1 MRGKKMFYL
10 VIVDTRQTKKIA
22 CMRNVLLILL
32 LISLPGCQPGK
43 ESPARSTA
51 LREVKRLIDQDSFPA
66 KYIIMYEEPSND
78 IGSIYKITPAN
89 SPFVEWSLERPE
101 KVIKYKDRY
110 ICLMN
115 PMESIDMPK
124 EKLIEI
130 TDYPNDTTTGPVY
143 DEIWY
148 IGVSKNGKKHTLVST
163 YRSYLTYRYYS
174 FPQLLEYTFE
184 DYDSTHLPRF
194 ILASYLLVVDSS
206 YIPKG
211 ALFNHIQRIDGE
223 IYYTNVLDEYFKE
236 NKDSI
241 RKDFFAVLN
250 GKDTLKLNV
259 VDTITQHLFFESAN
273 NAAFFRSLTKE
284 PWDKLYDLLRDSTF
298 YFCAEK
304 GTHVRHSVPYSDYY
318 WLFSIHDNC
327 SYKYVDELYR
337 RGIKQSLKDL
347 YGSYEEWD
355 AN

>member
-1 MRGKKMFYL
+1 MRK
-10 VIVDTRQTKKIA
+10 
-22 CMRNVLLILL
+22 VLLILL

-115 PMESIDMPK
+115 PMESTDMPK

-273 NAAFFRSLTKE
+273 NAAFFRSLAKN
-284 PWDKLYDLLRDSTF
+284 PLGRLYDLLRDSTF
-298 YFCAEK
+298 YFCNEK
-304 GTHVRHSVPYSDYY
+304 GTYVRYSVPYSDFHWY
-318 WLFSIHDNC
+318 FSINNN
-327 SYKYVDELYR
+327 SYKYVDEFYR
-337 RGIKQSLKDL
+337 RGTKQSLKDL
-347 YGSYEEWD
+347 DGSYNEWD

>member
-1 MRGKKMFYL
+1 MRK
-10 VIVDTRQTKKIA
+10 
-22 CMRNVLLILL
+22 VLLILL

-101 KVIKYKDRY
+101 KVIKYRDRY

-273 NAAFFRSLTKE
+273 NAAFFRSLAKD
-284 PWDKLYDLLRDSTF
+284 PLGRLYDLLRDSTF
-298 YFCAEK
+298 YFCNEK
-304 GTHVRHSVPYSDYY
+304 GTYVRYSVPYSDFHWY
-318 WLFSIHDNC
+318 FSINNN
-327 SYKYVDELYR
+327 SYKYVDEFYR
-337 RGIKQSLKDL
+337 RGTKQSLKDL
-347 YGSYEEWD
+347 DGSYNEWD

>member
-1 MRGKKMFYL
+1 
-10 VIVDTRQTKKIA
+10 
-22 CMRNVLLILL
+22 MRNVLLILL

-51 LREVKRLIDQDSFPA
+51 LREVKRMIDQDSFPA

-115 PMESIDMPK
+115 PIESIDMPK

-250 GKDTLKLNV
+250 GKDTLKLNI

-327 SYKYVDELYR
+327 SYKYVDEVYR

>member
-1 MRGKKMFYL
+1 MRK
-10 VIVDTRQTKKIA
+10 
-22 CMRNVLLILL
+22 VLLILL

-273 NAAFFRSLTKE
+273 NAAFFRSLAKN
-284 PWDKLYDLLRDSTF
+284 PLGRLYDLLRDSTF
-298 YFCAEK
+298 YFCNEK
-304 GTHVRHSVPYSDYY
+304 GTYVRYSVPYSDFHWY
-318 WLFSIHDNC
+318 FSINNN
-327 SYKYVDELYR
+327 SYKYVDEFYR
-337 RGIKQSLKDL
+337 RGTKQSLKDL
-347 YGSYEEWD
+347 EGSYNERD
-355 AN
+355 GN

>member
-1 MRGKKMFYL
+1 
-10 VIVDTRQTKKIA
+10 
-22 CMRNVLLILL
+22 
-32 LISLPGCQPGK
+32 
-43 ESPARSTA
+43 
-51 LREVKRLIDQDSFPA
+51 
-66 KYIIMYEEPSND
+66 
-78 IGSIYKITPAN
+78 
-89 SPFVEWSLERPE
+89 
-101 KVIKYKDRY
+101 
-110 ICLMN
+110 MN

-148 IGVSKNGKKHTLVST
+148 IGVSKNGKKHTLVSIT
-163 YRSYLTYRYYS
+163 YKSYLTYRYYS

-194 ILASYLLVVDSS
+194 ILSSYSLVVDSS

-211 ALFNHIQRIDGE
+211 TLYNHIQRIDGK
-223 IYYTNVLDEYFKE
+223 IYYSNVLDEYFKE

-273 NAAFFRSLTKE
+273 NAAFFRSLAKD
-284 PWDKLYDLLRDSTF
+284 PLGRLYDLLRDSTF
-298 YFCAEK
+298 YFCNEK
-304 GTHVRHSVPYSDYY
+304 GTYVRYSVPYSDFHWY
-318 WLFSIHDNC
+318 FSINNN
-327 SYKYVDELYR
+327 SYKYVDEFYR
-337 RGIKQSLKDL
+337 RGTKQSLKDL
-347 YGSYEEWD
+347 DGSYNEWD

>member
-1 MRGKKMFYL
+1 MRK
-10 VIVDTRQTKKIA
+10 
-22 CMRNVLLILL
+22 VLLILL

-51 LREVKRLIDQDSFPA
+51 LREVKRMIDQDSFPA

-78 IGSIYKITPAN
+78 IGSIYMITPAN
-89 SPFVEWSLERPE
+89 SPLVEGSLERPE

-115 PMESIDMPK
+115 PMESTDMPK
-124 EKLIEI
+124 NKLIEI

-250 GKDTLKLNV
+250 GKDTLKLNI

>member
-1 MRGKKMFYL
+1 MRK
-10 VIVDTRQTKKIA
+10 
-22 CMRNVLLILL
+22 VLLILL

-273 NAAFFRSLTKE
+273 NAAFFRSLAKN
-284 PWDKLYDLLRDSTF
+284 PLGRLYDLLRDSTF
-298 YFCAEK
+298 YFCNEK
-304 GTHVRHSVPYSDYY
+304 GTYVRYSVPYSAFHWY
-318 WLFSIHDNC
+318 FSINNN
-327 SYKYVDELYR
+327 SYKYVDEFYR
-337 RGIKQSLKDL
+337 RGTKQSLKDL
-347 YGSYEEWD
+347 DGSYNEWD

>member
-1 MRGKKMFYL
+1 
-10 VIVDTRQTKKIA
+10 
-22 CMRNVLLILL
+22 MRNVLLILL

-78 IGSIYKITPAN
+78 IGSIYMITPAN
-89 SPFVEWSLERPE
+89 SPLVEGSLERPE

-115 PMESIDMPK
+115 PMESTDMPK
-124 EKLIEI
+124 NKLIEI

-194 ILASYLLVVDSS
+194 ILSSYSLVVDTS
-206 YIPKG
+206 YVPKG
-211 ALFNHIQRIDGE
+211 TFINHIQRIDGE
-223 IYYTNVLDEYFKE
+223 IYYSNVLDEYFKE

-273 NAAFFRSLTKE
+273 NAAFFRSLAKN
-284 PWDKLYDLLRDSTF
+284 PLGRLYDLLRDSTF
-298 YFCAEK
+298 YFCNEK
-304 GTHVRHSVPYSDYY
+304 GTYVRYSVPYSDFHWY
-318 WLFSIHDNC
+318 FSINNN
-327 SYKYVDELYR
+327 SYKYVDEFYR
-337 RGIKQSLKDL
+337 RGTKQSLKDL
-347 YGSYEEWD
+347 DGSYNEWD
-355 AN
+355 ANGFHL

>member
-1 MRGKKMFYL
+1 
-10 VIVDTRQTKKIA
+10 
-22 CMRNVLLILL
+22 MRNVLLILL

-78 IGSIYKITPAN
+78 IGSIYMITPAN
-89 SPFVEWSLERPE
+89 SPLVEGSLERPE

-115 PMESIDMPK
+115 PMESTDMPK
-124 EKLIEI
+124 NKLIEI

-194 ILASYLLVVDSS
+194 ILSSYSLVVDSS

-250 GKDTLKLNV
+250 GKDTLKLNI

-284 PWDKLYDLLRDSTF
+284 SWDKLYDLLRDSTF

-327 SYKYVDELYR
+327 SYKYVDEVYR

>member
-1 MRGKKMFYL
+1 MRK
-10 VIVDTRQTKKIA
+10 
-22 CMRNVLLILL
+22 VLLILL

-194 ILASYLLVVDSS
+194 ILGSYLLVVDSS

-273 NAAFFRSLTKE
+273 NAAFFRSLAKN
-284 PWDKLYDLLRDSTF
+284 PLGRLYDLLRDSTF
-298 YFCAEK
+298 YFCNEK
-304 GTHVRHSVPYSDYY
+304 GTYVRYSVPYSDFHWY
-318 WLFSIHDNC
+318 FSINNN
-327 SYKYVDELYR
+327 SYKYVDEFYR
-337 RGIKQSLKDL
+337 RGTKQSLKDL
-347 YGSYEEWD
+347 DGSYNEWD

>member
-1 MRGKKMFYL
+1 MRK
-10 VIVDTRQTKKIA
+10 
-22 CMRNVLLILL
+22 VLLILL

-51 LREVKRLIDQDSFPA
+51 LREVKRSIDQDSFPA

-273 NAAFFRSLTKE
+273 NAAFFRSLAKN
-284 PWDKLYDLLRDSTF
+284 PLGRLYDLLRDSTF
-298 YFCAEK
+298 YFCNEK
-304 GTHVRHSVPYSDYY
+304 GTYVRYSVPYSDFHWY
-318 WLFSIHDNC
+318 FSINNN
-327 SYKYVDELYR
+327 SYKYVDEFYR
-337 RGIKQSLKDL
+337 RGTKQSLKDL
-347 YGSYEEWD
+347 DGSYNEWD

>member
-1 MRGKKMFYL
+1 MRK
-10 VIVDTRQTKKIA
+10 
-22 CMRNVLLILL
+22 VLLILL

-163 YRSYLTYRYYS
+163 TYKSYLTYRYYS

-273 NAAFFRSLTKE
+273 NAAFFRSLAKD
-284 PWDKLYDLLRDSTF
+284 PLGRLYDLLRDSTF
-298 YFCAEK
+298 YFCNEK
-304 GTHVRHSVPYSDYY
+304 GTYVRYSVPYSDFHWY
-318 WLFSIHDNC
+318 FSINNN
-327 SYKYVDELYR
+327 SYKYVDEFYR
-337 RGIKQSLKDL
+337 RGTKQSLKDL
-347 YGSYEEWD
+347 DGSYNEWD

>member
-1 MRGKKMFYL
+1 MRK
-10 VIVDTRQTKKIA
+10 
-22 CMRNVLLILL
+22 VLLILL

-101 KVIKYKDRY
+101 KEIKYKDRY

-115 PMESIDMPK
+115 PRESIDMPK

-273 NAAFFRSLTKE
+273 NAAFFRSLAKN
-284 PWDKLYDLLRDSTF
+284 PLGRLYDLLRDSTF
-298 YFCAEK
+298 YFCNEK
-304 GTHVRHSVPYSDYY
+304 GTYVRYSVPYSDFHWY
-318 WLFSIHDNC
+318 FSINNN
-327 SYKYVDELYR
+327 SYKYVDEFYR
-337 RGIKQSLKDL
+337 RGTKQSLKDL
-347 YGSYEEWD
+347 DGSYNEWD

>member
-1 MRGKKMFYL
+1 MRK
-10 VIVDTRQTKKIA
+10 
-22 CMRNVLLILL
+22 VLLILL

-51 LREVKRLIDQDSFPA
+51 LREVKRMIDQDSFPA

-273 NAAFFRSLTKE
+273 NAAFFRSLAKN
-284 PWDKLYDLLRDSTF
+284 PLGRLYDLLRDSTF
-298 YFCAEK
+298 YFCNEK
-304 GTHVRHSVPYSDYY
+304 GTYVRYSVPYSDFHWY
-318 WLFSIHDNC
+318 FSINNN
-327 SYKYVDELYR
+327 SYKYVDEFYR
-337 RGIKQSLKDL
+337 RGTKQSLKDL
-347 YGSYEEWD
+347 DGSYNEWD

>member
-1 MRGKKMFYL
+1 
-10 VIVDTRQTKKIA
+10 
-22 CMRNVLLILL
+22 
-32 LISLPGCQPGK
+32 
-43 ESPARSTA
+43 
-51 LREVKRLIDQDSFPA
+51 
-66 KYIIMYEEPSND
+66 MYEEPSND

-115 PMESIDMPK
+115 PIESIDMPK

-273 NAAFFRSLTKE
+273 NAAFFRSLAKN
-284 PWDKLYDLLRDSTF
+284 PLGRLYDLLRDSTF
-298 YFCAEK
+298 YFCNEK
-304 GTHVRHSVPYSDYY
+304 GTYVRYSVPYSDFHWY
-318 WLFSIHDNC
+318 FSINNN
-327 SYKYVDELYR
+327 SYKYVDEFYR
-337 RGIKQSLKDL
+337 RGTKQSLKDL
-347 YGSYEEWD
+347 DGSYNEWD

>member
-1 MRGKKMFYL
+1 
-10 VIVDTRQTKKIA
+10 
-22 CMRNVLLILL
+22 
-32 LISLPGCQPGK
+32 
-43 ESPARSTA
+43 
-51 LREVKRLIDQDSFPA
+51 
-66 KYIIMYEEPSND
+66 
-78 IGSIYKITPAN
+78 
-89 SPFVEWSLERPE
+89 
-101 KVIKYKDRY
+101 
-110 ICLMN
+110 MN

-194 ILASYLLVVDSS
+194 ILSSYSLVVDTS
-206 YIPKG
+206 YVPKG
-211 ALFNHIQRIDGE
+211 TFINHIQRIDGE
-223 IYYTNVLDEYFKE
+223 IYYSDVLDEYFKE

-241 RKDFFAVLN
+241 HKDFFAVLN
-250 GKDTLKLNV
+250 GKDTLKLNI

-273 NAAFFRSLTKE
+273 NAAFFRSLAKD
-284 PWDKLYDLLRDSTF
+284 PLGRLYDLLRDSTF
-298 YFCAEK
+298 YFCNEK
-304 GTHVRHSVPYSDYY
+304 GTYVRYSVPYSDFHWY
-318 WLFSIHDNC
+318 FSINNN
-327 SYKYVDELYR
+327 SYKYVDEFYR
-337 RGIKQSLKDL
+337 RGTKQSLKDL
-347 YGSYEEWD
+347 DGSYNEWD

>member
-1 MRGKKMFYL
+1 MRK
-10 VIVDTRQTKKIA
+10 
-22 CMRNVLLILL
+22 VLLILL

-194 ILASYLLVVDSS
+194 ILSSYSLVVDSS

-211 ALFNHIQRIDGE
+211 TLYNHIQRIDGK
-223 IYYTNVLDEYFKE
+223 IYYSNVLDEYFKE

-250 GKDTLKLNV
+250 GKDTLKLNI

>member
-1 MRGKKMFYL
+1 MRK
-10 VIVDTRQTKKIA
+10 
-22 CMRNVLLILL
+22 VLLILL

-174 FPQLLEYTFE
+174 FPQLLEYAFK

-194 ILASYLLVVDSS
+194 ILSSYSLVVDSS

-211 ALFNHIQRIDGE
+211 TLYNHIQRIDGK
-223 IYYTNVLDEYFKE
+223 IYYSNVLDEYFKE

-273 NAAFFRSLTKE
+273 NAAFFRSLAKN
-284 PWDKLYDLLRDSTF
+284 PLGRLYDLLRDSTF
-298 YFCAEK
+298 YFCNEK
-304 GTHVRHSVPYSDYY
+304 GTYVRYSVPYSDFHWY
-318 WLFSIHDNC
+318 FSINNN
-327 SYKYVDELYR
+327 SYKYVDEFYR
-337 RGIKQSLKDL
+337 RGTKQSLKDL
-347 YGSYEEWD
+347 DGSYNEWD

>member
-1 MRGKKMFYL
+1 MFYL

-101 KVIKYKDRY
+101 KVIKYRDWY

-273 NAAFFRSLTKE
+273 NAAFFRSLAKD
-284 PWDKLYDLLRDSTF
+284 PLGRLYDLLRDSTF
-298 YFCAEK
+298 YFCNEK
-304 GTHVRHSVPYSDYY
+304 GTYVRYSVPYSDFHWY
-318 WLFSIHDNC
+318 FSINNN
-327 SYKYVDELYR
+327 SYKYVDEFYR
-337 RGIKQSLKDL
+337 RGTKQSLKDL
-347 YGSYEEWD
+347 DGSYNEWD

>member
-1 MRGKKMFYL
+1 MRK
-10 VIVDTRQTKKIA
+10 
-22 CMRNVLLILL
+22 VLLILL

-51 LREVKRLIDQDSFPA
+51 LREVKRMIDQDSFPA

-78 IGSIYKITPAN
+78 IGSIYMITPAN
-89 SPFVEWSLERPE
+89 SPLVEGSLERPE

-115 PMESIDMPK
+115 PMESTDMPK

-194 ILASYLLVVDSS
+194 ILASYSLVVDTS
-206 YIPKG
+206 YVPKG
-211 ALFNHIQRIDGE
+211 TFINHIQRIDGE
-223 IYYTNVLDEYFKE
+223 IYYSNVLDEYFKE

-250 GKDTLKLNV
+250 GKDTLKLNI

-327 SYKYVDELYR
+327 SYKYVDEVYR

>member
-1 MRGKKMFYL
+1 
-10 VIVDTRQTKKIA
+10 
-22 CMRNVLLILL
+22 MRNVLLILL

-78 IGSIYKITPAN
+78 IGSIYMITPAN
-89 SPFVEWSLERPE
+89 SPLVEGSLERPE
-101 KVIKYKDRY
+101 KVIKYRDRY

-194 ILASYLLVVDSS
+194 ILSSYSLVVDTS
-206 YIPKG
+206 YVPKG
-211 ALFNHIQRIDGE
+211 TFINHIQRIDGE
-223 IYYTNVLDEYFKE
+223 IYYSDVLDEYFKE

-250 GKDTLKLNV
+250 GKDTLKLNI

>member
-1 MRGKKMFYL
+1 MRK
-10 VIVDTRQTKKIA
+10 
-22 CMRNVLLILL
+22 VLLILL

-194 ILASYLLVVDSS
+194 ILSSYSLVVDSS

-211 ALFNHIQRIDGE
+211 TLYNHIQRIDGK
-223 IYYTNVLDEYFKE
+223 IYYSNVLDEYFKE

-250 GKDTLKLNV
+250 GKDTLKLNI

-273 NAAFFRSLTKE
+273 NAAFFRSLAKD
-284 PWDKLYDLLRDSTF
+284 PLGRLYDLLRDSTF
-298 YFCAEK
+298 YFCNEK
-304 GTHVRHSVPYSDYY
+304 GTYVRYSVPYSDFHWY
-318 WLFSIHDNC
+318 FSINN
-327 SYKYVDELYR
+327 
-337 RGIKQSLKDL
+337 
-347 YGSYEEWD
+347 
-355 AN
+355 ANQYLIP

>member
-1 MRGKKMFYL
+1 MRK
-10 VIVDTRQTKKIA
+10 
-22 CMRNVLLILL
+22 VLLILL

-43 ESPARSTA
+43 ESPARSPA

-194 ILASYLLVVDSS
+194 ILSSYSLVVDSS

-211 ALFNHIQRIDGE
+211 TLFNHIQRIDGK
-223 IYYTNVLDEYFKE
+223 IYYSNVLDEYFKE

-250 GKDTLKLNV
+250 GKDTLKLNI

-273 NAAFFRSLTKE
+273 NAAFFRSLAKD
-284 PWDKLYDLLRDSTF
+284 PLGRLYDLLRDSTF
-298 YFCAEK
+298 YFCNEK
-304 GTHVRHSVPYSDYY
+304 GTYVRYSVPYSDFHWY
-318 WLFSIHDNC
+318 FSINNN
-327 SYKYVDELYR
+327 SYKYVDEFYR
-337 RGIKQSLKDL
+337 RGTKQSLKDL
-347 YGSYEEWD
+347 DGSYNEWD

>member
-1 MRGKKMFYL
+1 
-10 VIVDTRQTKKIA
+10 
-22 CMRNVLLILL
+22 MRNVLLILL

-51 LREVKRLIDQDSFPA
+51 LREVKRMIDQDSFPA

-78 IGSIYKITPAN
+78 IGSIYMITPAN
-89 SPFVEWSLERPE
+89 SPLVEGSLERPE

-115 PMESIDMPK
+115 PMESTDMPK

-273 NAAFFRSLTKE
+273 NAAFFRSLAKN
-284 PWDKLYDLLRDSTF
+284 PLGRLYDLLRDSTF
-298 YFCAEK
+298 YFCNEK
-304 GTHVRHSVPYSDYY
+304 GTYVRYSVPYSDFHWY
-318 WLFSIHDNC
+318 FSINNN
-327 SYKYVDELYR
+327 SYKYVDEFYR
-337 RGIKQSLKDL
+337 RGTKQSLKDL
-347 YGSYEEWD
+347 DGSYNEWD

>member
-1 MRGKKMFYL
+1 
-10 VIVDTRQTKKIA
+10 
-22 CMRNVLLILL
+22 MRNVLLILL

-78 IGSIYKITPAN
+78 IGSIYMITPAN
-89 SPFVEWSLERPE
+89 SPLVEGSLERPE

-273 NAAFFRSLTKE
+273 NAAFFRSLAKD
-284 PWDKLYDLLRDSTF
+284 PLGRLYDLLRDSTF
-298 YFCAEK
+298 YFCNEK
-304 GTHVRHSVPYSDYY
+304 GTYVRYSVPYSDFHWY
-318 WLFSIHDNC
+318 FSINNN
-327 SYKYVDELYR
+327 SYKYVDEFYR
-337 RGIKQSLKDL
+337 RGTKQSLKDL
-347 YGSYEEWD
+347 DGSYNEWD

>member
-1 MRGKKMFYL
+1 
-10 VIVDTRQTKKIA
+10 
-22 CMRNVLLILL
+22 MRNVLLILL

-194 ILASYLLVVDSS
+194 ILSSYSLVVDTS
-206 YIPKG
+206 YVPKG
-211 ALFNHIQRIDGE
+211 TFINHIQRIDGE
-223 IYYTNVLDEYFKE
+223 IYYSNVLDEYFKE

-273 NAAFFRSLTKE
+273 NAAFFRSLAKN
-284 PWDKLYDLLRDSTF
+284 PLGRLYDLLRDSTF
-298 YFCAEK
+298 YFCNEK
-304 GTHVRHSVPYSDYY
+304 GTYVRYSVPYSDFHWY
-318 WLFSIHDNC
+318 FSINNN
-327 SYKYVDELYR
+327 SYKYVDEFYR
-337 RGIKQSLKDL
+337 RGTKQSLKDL
-347 YGSYEEWD
+347 DGSYNEWD

>member
-1 MRGKKMFYL
+1 MRK
-10 VIVDTRQTKKIA
+10 
-22 CMRNVLLILL
+22 VLLILL

-115 PMESIDMPK
+115 PMESTDMPK
-124 EKLIEI
+124 NKLIEI

-250 GKDTLKLNV
+250 GKDTLKLNI

-273 NAAFFRSLTKE
+273 NAAFFRSLAKN
-284 PWDKLYDLLRDSTF
+284 PLGRLYDLLRDSTF
-298 YFCAEK
+298 YFCNEK
-304 GTHVRHSVPYSDYY
+304 GTYVRYSVPYSDFHWY
-318 WLFSIHDNC
+318 FSINNN
-327 SYKYVDELYR
+327 SYKYVDEFYR
-337 RGIKQSLKDL
+337 RGTKQSLKDL
-347 YGSYEEWD
+347 DGSYNEWD

>member
-1 MRGKKMFYL
+1 MFYL
-10 VIVDTRQTKKIA
+10 VIVDTRQTKKID

-51 LREVKRLIDQDSFPA
+51 LREVKRMIDQDSFPA

-78 IGSIYKITPAN
+78 IGSIYMITPAN
-89 SPFVEWSLERPE
+89 SPLVEGSLERPE

-115 PMESIDMPK
+115 PMESTDMPK
-124 EKLIEI
+124 NKLIEI

-163 YRSYLTYRYYS
+163 IYKSYLTYYYYS
-174 FPQLLEYTFE
+174 FPQLLEYAFK

-194 ILASYLLVVDSS
+194 ILSSYSLVVDSS

-211 ALFNHIQRIDGE
+211 TLYNHIQRIDGK
-223 IYYTNVLDEYFKE
+223 IY
-236 NKDSI
+236 
-241 RKDFFAVLN
+241 
-250 GKDTLKLNV
+250 
-259 VDTITQHLFFESAN
+259 
-273 NAAFFRSLTKE
+273 
-284 PWDKLYDLLRDSTF
+284 
-298 YFCAEK
+298 
-304 GTHVRHSVPYSDYY
+304 
-318 WLFSIHDNC
+318 
-327 SYKYVDELYR
+327 
-337 RGIKQSLKDL
+337 
-347 YGSYEEWD
+347 
-355 AN
+355 

>member
-1 MRGKKMFYL
+1 M
-10 VIVDTRQTKKIA
+10 
-22 CMRNVLLILL
+22 
-32 LISLPGCQPGK
+32 PGCQPGK

-51 LREVKRLIDQDSFPA
+51 LREVKRMIDQDSFPA

-78 IGSIYKITPAN
+78 IGSIYMITPAN
-89 SPFVEWSLERPE
+89 SPLVEGSLERPE
-101 KVIKYKDRY
+101 KVIKYRDRY

-115 PMESIDMPK
+115 PMESTDMPK
-124 EKLIEI
+124 NKLIEI

-194 ILASYLLVVDSS
+194 ILSSYSLVVDSS

-298 YFCAEK
+298 YFCNEK
-304 GTHVRHSVPYSDYY
+304 GTYVRYSVPYSDFHWY
-318 WLFSIHDNC
+318 FSINNN
-327 SYKYVDELYR
+327 SYKYVDEFYR
-337 RGIKQSLKDL
+337 RGTKQSLKDL
-347 YGSYEEWD
+347 DGSYNEWD

>member
-1 MRGKKMFYL
+1 MRK
-10 VIVDTRQTKKIA
+10 
-22 CMRNVLLILL
+22 VLLILL

-51 LREVKRLIDQDSFPA
+51 LREVKRMIDQDSFPA

-78 IGSIYKITPAN
+78 IGSIYMITPAN
-89 SPFVEWSLERPE
+89 SPLVEGSLERPE

-115 PMESIDMPK
+115 PMESTDMPK
-124 EKLIEI
+124 NKLIEI

-194 ILASYLLVVDSS
+194 ILASYSLVVDSS

-211 ALFNHIQRIDGE
+211 TLYNHIQRIDGE
-223 IYYTNVLDEYFKE
+223 IYYSNVLDEYFKE

-241 RKDFFAVLN
+241 HKDFFAVLN
-250 GKDTLKLNV
+250 GKDTLKLNI

-273 NAAFFRSLTKE
+273 NAAFFRSLAKN
-284 PWDKLYDLLRDSTF
+284 PLGRLYDLLRDSTF
-298 YFCAEK
+298 YFCNEK
-304 GTHVRHSVPYSDYY
+304 GTYVRYSVPYSDFHWY
-318 WLFSIHDNC
+318 FSINNN
-327 SYKYVDELYR
+327 SYKYVDEFYR
-337 RGIKQSLKDL
+337 RGTKQSLKDL
-347 YGSYEEWD
+347 DGSYNEWD

>member
-1 MRGKKMFYL
+1 MRK
-10 VIVDTRQTKKIA
+10 
-22 CMRNVLLILL
+22 VLLILL

-43 ESPARSTA
+43 ESPARSPA

-194 ILASYLLVVDSS
+194 ILSSYSLVVDSS

-211 ALFNHIQRIDGE
+211 TLYNHIQRIDGK
-223 IYYTNVLDEYFKE
+223 IYYSNVLDEYFKE

-273 NAAFFRSLTKE
+273 NAAFFRSLAKD
-284 PWDKLYDLLRDSTF
+284 PLGRLYDLLRDSTF
-298 YFCAEK
+298 YFCNEK
-304 GTHVRHSVPYSDYY
+304 GTYVRYSVPYSDFHWY
-318 WLFSIHDNC
+318 FSINNN
-327 SYKYVDELYR
+327 SYKYVDEFYR
-337 RGIKQSLKDL
+337 RGTKQSLKDL
-347 YGSYEEWD
+347 DGSYNEWD

>member
-1 MRGKKMFYL
+1 
-10 VIVDTRQTKKIA
+10 
-22 CMRNVLLILL
+22 MRNVLLILL

-194 ILASYLLVVDSS
+194 ILSSYSLVVDSS

-211 ALFNHIQRIDGE
+211 TLYNHIQRIDGK
-223 IYYTNVLDEYFKE
+223 IYYSNVLDEYFKE

-273 NAAFFRSLTKE
+273 NAAFFRSLAKD
-284 PWDKLYDLLRDSTF
+284 PLGRLYDLLRDSTF
-298 YFCAEK
+298 YFCNEK
-304 GTHVRHSVPYSDYY
+304 GTYVRYSVPYSDFHWY
-318 WLFSIHDNC
+318 FSINNN
-327 SYKYVDELYR
+327 SYKYVDEFYR
-337 RGIKQSLKDL
+337 RGTKQSLKDL
-347 YGSYEEWD
+347 DGSYNEWD

>member
-1 MRGKKMFYL
+1 MRK
-10 VIVDTRQTKKIA
+10 
-22 CMRNVLLILL
+22 VLLILL

-101 KVIKYKDRY
+101 KVIKCKDRY

-236 NKDSI
+236 NKDRI

-273 NAAFFRSLTKE
+273 NAAFFRSLAKN
-284 PWDKLYDLLRDSTF
+284 PLGRLYDLLRDSTF
-298 YFCAEK
+298 YFCNEK
-304 GTHVRHSVPYSDYY
+304 GTYVRYSVPYSDFHWY
-318 WLFSIHDNC
+318 FSINNN
-327 SYKYVDELYR
+327 SYKYVDEFYR
-337 RGIKQSLKDL
+337 RGTKQSLKDL
-347 YGSYEEWD
+347 DGSYNEWD

>member
-1 MRGKKMFYL
+1 
-10 VIVDTRQTKKIA
+10 
-22 CMRNVLLILL
+22 MRNVLLILL

-78 IGSIYKITPAN
+78 IGSIYMITPAN
-89 SPFVEWSLERPE
+89 SPLVEGSLERPE

-273 NAAFFRSLTKE
+273 NAAFFRSLAKN
-284 PWDKLYDLLRDSTF
+284 PLGRLYDLLRDSTF
-298 YFCAEK
+298 YFCNEK
-304 GTHVRHSVPYSDYY
+304 GTYVRYSVPYSDFHWY
-318 WLFSIHDNC
+318 FSINNN
-327 SYKYVDELYR
+327 SYKYVDEFYR
-337 RGIKQSLKDL
+337 RGTKQSLKDL
-347 YGSYEEWD
+347 DGSYNEWD

>member
-1 MRGKKMFYL
+1 
-10 VIVDTRQTKKIA
+10 
-22 CMRNVLLILL
+22 
-32 LISLPGCQPGK
+32 
-43 ESPARSTA
+43 
-51 LREVKRLIDQDSFPA
+51 
-66 KYIIMYEEPSND
+66 
-78 IGSIYKITPAN
+78 
-89 SPFVEWSLERPE
+89 
-101 KVIKYKDRY
+101 
-110 ICLMN
+110 MN

-250 GKDTLKLNV
+250 GKDTLKLNI

-327 SYKYVDELYR
+327 SYKYVDEVYR

>member
-1 MRGKKMFYL
+1 MYEKCIINIITYFFAGL
-10 VIVDTRQTKKIA
+10 
-22 CMRNVLLILL
+22 
-32 LISLPGCQPGK
+32 SPGK

-78 IGSIYKITPAN
+78 IGSIYMITPAN
-89 SPFVEWSLERPE
+89 SPLVEGSLERPE

-115 PMESIDMPK
+115 PMGSIDMPK

-148 IGVSKNGKKHTLVST
+148 IGVPKNGKKYTLVST
-163 YRSYLTYRYYS
+163 TYKSYFTYYY
-174 FPQLLEYTFE
+174 FPQLLEYAFK

-194 ILASYLLVVDSS
+194 ILSSYSLVVDSS
-206 YIPKG
+206 YVPKG
-211 ALFNHIQRIDGE
+211 TLYNHIQRIDGKM
-223 IYYTNVLDEYFKE
+223 YYTNVLDAYFKE

-241 RKDFFAVLN
+241 RKDLFAVLN

-259 VDTITQHLFFESAN
+259 VDTITQHLFFESVN
-273 NAAFFRSLTKE
+273 NATFFRSLTKE

-298 YFCAEK
+298 YFCAGKLRKECNLLEM
-304 GTHVRHSVPYSDYY
+304 SV
-318 WLFSIHDNC
+318 
-327 SYKYVDELYR
+327 
-337 RGIKQSLKDL
+337 G
-347 YGSYEEWD
+347 
-355 AN
+355 

>member
-1 MRGKKMFYL
+1 MFYL

-78 IGSIYKITPAN
+78 IGSIYMITPAN
-89 SPFVEWSLERPE
+89 SPLVEGSLERPE

-115 PMESIDMPK
+115 PMESTDMPK
-124 EKLIEI
+124 NKLIEI

-194 ILASYLLVVDSS
+194 ILSSYSLVVDTS
-206 YIPKG
+206 YVPKG
-211 ALFNHIQRIDGE
+211 TFINHIQRIDGE
-223 IYYTNVLDEYFKE
+223 IYYSDVLDEYFKE

-241 RKDFFAVLN
+241 HKDFFAVLN
-250 GKDTLKLNV
+250 GKDTLKLNI
-259 VDTITQHLFFESAN
+259 VDTITQHLYFESAN
-273 NAAFFRSLTKE
+273 NVAFFRSLTKN
-284 PWDKLYDLLRDSTF
+284 PWDKLYDLFRDSTF
-298 YFCAEK
+298 YFCNEK
-304 GTHVRHSVPYSDYY
+304 GTYTRCSIPYSDFFG
-318 WLFSIHDNC
+318 LFSIRVSIRDG
-327 SYKYVDELYR
+327 SYIVDWLYR

-347 YGSYEEWD
+347 DGSYNEWD